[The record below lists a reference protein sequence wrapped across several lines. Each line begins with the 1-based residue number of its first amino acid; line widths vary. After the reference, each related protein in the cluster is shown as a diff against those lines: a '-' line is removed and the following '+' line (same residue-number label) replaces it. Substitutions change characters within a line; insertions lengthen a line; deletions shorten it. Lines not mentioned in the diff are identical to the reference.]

1 MADTSRPATTVADP
15 RPDTGPATGKD
26 PGFPPEGRGWYV
38 VFVLCCCNIVAF
50 TDRQIIN
57 LLVDDIKA
65 DLLLTDTQISL
76 LQGLAFALFYA
87 VMALPLGRLADG
99 GNRRLLITIAII
111 FWTAA
116 TIACGLADNFGELFV
131 ARMLVGIGEAVLTP
145 AGYSILADYFR
156 AHRLSLPISLFTG
169 STFFGSGVALLL
181 GGFVISSLSA
191 MGGISLPFFGPLEL
205 WQAAFIVAAMPGFGV
220 ALLFLL
226 TVREPVRQSGRSD
239 GLPSDPSSA
248 RFSLALR
255 HWRDNARLFTLVYVG
270 LSLLA
275 AAQFATG
282 AWAPTFFIR
291 IHGWQAAEIG
301 YLYGT
306 LFLVFGSSGVI
317 FGGWLANRLH
327 ARGLP
332 DANVRTALIG
342 AVAALPFGALFP
354 LVGDPR
360 LALGCIALLML
371 FGTMPFGAGTAV
383 IPILAPARLRAQFVA
398 AYLLFANF
406 IGQAGGPWLV
416 ASVTDRVFG
425 APERVGSS
433 LSIVVTLLLAGGA
446 LICWAA
452 LRPLRSYLA
461 ATIPASPPGERSAS
475 SNRSRVRL

>member
-1 MADTSRPATTVADP
+1 MADSARPPTSP
-15 RPDTGPATGKD
+15 TGTAGLD
-26 PGFPPEGRGWYV
+26 AGFPPERRGWYV
-38 VFVLCCCNIVAF
+38 VLVLCCCNIVAF

-87 VMALPLGRLADG
+87 ALAIPLGRLADG
-99 GNRRLLITIAII
+99 GNRRLLISAAIVI
-111 FWTAA
+111 WTAA
-116 TIACGLADNFGELFV
+116 TIACGLADSFTELFL

-145 AGYSILADYFR
+145 AGYSILADLFR
-156 AHRLSLPISLFTG
+156 QHRLSLPISLFTG
-169 STFFGSGVALLL
+169 STFFGSGVALLV
-181 GGFVISSLSA
+181 GGLVIGTLSA
-191 MGGISLPFFGPLEL
+191 MDSISLPFVGPLEL
-205 WQAAFIVAAMPGFGV
+205 WQAAFIVAAMPGFAV

-226 TVREPVRQSGRSD
+226 TVREPERQAGRGD
-239 GLPSDPSSA
+239 GLAQGPSA
-248 RFSLALR
+248 AGFRHALR
-255 HWRDNARLFTLVYVG
+255 HWREHARLFSLVYVG

-317 FGGWLANRLH
+317 AGGWLANRLH
-327 ARGLP
+327 ARGFA

-342 AVAALPFGALFP
+342 GMAALPMGALFP
-354 LVGDPR
+354 LVSDPR
-360 LALGCIALLML
+360 LGLALIALLML
-371 FGTMPFGAGTAV
+371 FGTLPFGAGTAV
-383 IPILAPARLRAQFVA
+383 IPMLAPARLRAQFVA

-416 ASVTDRVFG
+416 ANVTDRVFG
-425 APERVGSS
+425 APDGVRYS
-433 LSIVVTLLLAGGA
+433 LSVVVTLLLAAGT
-446 LICWAA
+446 LTCLLA
-452 LRPLRSYLA
+452 LRPLRNYFAA
-461 ATIPASPPGERSAS
+461 ATPA
-475 SNRSRVRL
+475 

>member
-1 MADTSRPATTVADP
+1 VAESIVPVASAAPTSAPGS
-15 RPDTGPATGKD
+15 GPA
-26 PGFPPEGRGWYV
+26 FPAEGRGWYV
-38 VFVLCCCNIVAF
+38 VFVLCLCNIVAF

-65 DLLLTDTQISL
+65 DLLVTDTQISL

-87 VMALPLGRLADG
+87 LLALPLGRLADG
-99 GNRRLLITIAII
+99 GNRRLLITAAILI
-111 FWTAA
+111 WTGA
-116 TIACGLADNFGELFV
+116 TVACGLADSFTELFL

-145 AGYSILADYFR
+145 AGYSILADLFR
-156 AHRLSLPISLFTG
+156 SRRLSLPVSMFTG
-169 STFFGSGVALLL
+169 STFFGSGIALLA

-191 MGGISLPFFGPLEL
+191 MESPSLPLFGPLEL
-205 WQAAFIVAAMPGFGV
+205 WQAAFIVAAMPGFAV

-226 TVREPVRQSGRSD
+226 TVREPVRQGEQRHGLAPDPTAASFGR
-239 GLPSDPSSA
+239 
-248 RFSLALR
+248 ALR
-255 HWRDNARLFTLVYVG
+255 HWRDHARLFTLVYVG

-282 AWAPTFFIR
+282 AWAPAFFIR

-306 LFLVFGSSGVI
+306 LFLVFGSSGVVA
-317 FGGWLANRLH
+317 GGWLANQLH

-342 AVAALPFGALFP
+342 GLGALPMGLLFP
-354 LVGDPR
+354 LVSDPR
-360 LALGCIALLML
+360 LALALIALLML

-398 AYLLFANF
+398 AYLLFANL

-416 ASVTDRVFG
+416 ATVTDRAFG
-425 APERVGSS
+425 APDRVGSS
-433 LSIVVTLLLAGGA
+433 LSIVVSLLLAGGV
-446 LICWAA
+446 LTCWAA

-461 ATIPASPPGERSAS
+461 ATRSG
-475 SNRSRVRL
+475 